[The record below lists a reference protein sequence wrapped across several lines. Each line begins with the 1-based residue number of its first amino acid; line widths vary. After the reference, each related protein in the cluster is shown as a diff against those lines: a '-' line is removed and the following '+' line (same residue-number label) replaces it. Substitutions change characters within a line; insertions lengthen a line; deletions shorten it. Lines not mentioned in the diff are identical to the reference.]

1 MSERPVFI
9 RTATRRDLSA
19 IRNLLVKTWHATY
32 DDIFGS
38 EVVTKITDKW
48 HSIEALEAKLAA
60 PLSEFIVADDGKSI
74 HAMAFASQNEK
85 TVELHQLYVLPA
97 SQGKG
102 IGTELMQEL
111 FFCFDGADTMKLDV
125 HPHNTNAVGFYR
137 SGGFSEIGKCD
148 VAGPDGI
155 VIPHVILA
163 RKLDM

>member
-1 MSERPVFI
+1 MNELPVFI
-9 RTATRRDLSA
+9 RTANRRDLPA
-19 IRNLLVKTWHATY
+19 IQNLLVETWHATY
-32 DDIFGS
+32 DPIFGADM
-38 EVVTKITDKW
+38 VRKITSIW
-48 HSIEALEAKLAA
+48 HSIEALEAKLSA
-60 PLSEFIVADDGKSI
+60 PLSEFIVADDGSSI
-74 HAMAFASQNEK
+74 HAMAFASQIEK

-125 HPHNTNAVGFYR
+125 HPQNTNAVGFYR